1 MTTTAPRNLAV
12 LMLIVGIS
20 LAAATPSA
28 QARKIVCWKNNE
40 GVRECGNAVPPEYA
54 QKSIER
60 KSSMGLTVE
69 KTERAKTEQELE
81 QRRIDAER
89 MRAEKAEQDRL
100 QAEQKRR
107 DRVLLQTFTTE
118 EDLKLARDGKIA
130 ALDSRVK
137 HSEQLVDKF
146 ERTRDEMQG
155 EAAQIERGGKKVP
168 DELHKKVN
176 DVQAQI
182 DNTLAQIE
190 RRNQERVH
198 IQHQFE
204 SDLARYREL
213 KGN

>member
-1 MTTTAPRNLAV
+1 MTTIAPRNLAV

-20 LAAATPSA
+20 LAAAPSA
-28 QARKIVCWKNNE
+28 QTRKIVCWDNNE

-60 KSSMGLTVE
+60 KSSMGMTIE
-69 KTERAKTEQELE
+69 KTERAMTEQELE

-89 MRAEKAEQDRL
+89 MRVEKAEQDRL
-100 QAEQKRR
+100 RTEQKRK
-107 DRVLLQTFTTE
+107 DLVLLQTFTTE
-118 EDLKLARDGKIA
+118 EDLKLARDGNIA

-137 HSEQLVDKF
+137 HSGQLVEKF

-168 DELHKKVN
+168 DELHKKIN

-190 RRNQERVH
+190 QRNKERVH
-198 IQHQFE
+198 IQEQFE

-213 KGN
+213 KGS